1 MPFGALRALRASS
14 YRANPKQIIR
24 QVNILHP
31 RKPDDYLTS
40 ESFTNHVFSS
50 VKSWPDYTFF
60 PHFSILIFLMKGFKH
75 CHNSMLN

>member
-50 VKSWPDYTFF
+50 VAPADYTFF
-60 PHFSILIFLMKGFKH
+60 PVPLIIDFPDGTIQTLANSI
-75 CHNSMLN
+75 